1 VGAKSLLVSS
11 STQPSFLLISTRN
24 LGFLRYW
31 TILNMPLFLLAAP
44 MLFILI
50 QSAAWTWRRSP
61 ATMAANNPGKAHLDI
76 RNLQRDAVDSYSAMR
91 RIALPQLLL
100 AILALTNYHVQI
112 ITRLSSAYPVSYWW
126 LACSMISSGSQE
138 QHSGNCTKPC
148 LVSRWMVM
156 YALVQ
161 GVLFASFLPP
171 A

>member
-1 VGAKSLLVSS
+1 M
-11 STQPSFLLISTRN
+11 QPSSLLISNRN

-31 TILNMPLFLLAAP
+31 TWSNMPLFLLAAP

-50 QSAAWTWRRSP
+50 QSAVWTWRRSL
-61 ATMAANNPGKAHLDI
+61 ATIDPRKVRPDI
-76 RNLQRDAVDSYSAMR
+76 RNLQRDALSSYAAMR
-91 RIALPQLLL
+91 RIAVPQLLL

-112 ITRLSSAYPVSYWW
+112 ITRLSSAYPVLYWW
-126 LACSMISSGSQE
+126 LACSMTSSRSQE
-138 QHSGNCTKPC
+138 QRTGKRTKPY
-148 LVSRWMVM
+148 LVSRWMIM

>member
-11 STQPSFLLISTRN
+11 SKRPTILLIPTRN

-31 TILNMPLFLLAAP
+31 TISNMPLFLLAAP

-50 QSAAWTWRRSP
+50 QSAVWTWRSP
-61 ATMAANNPGKAHLDI
+61 LATIDATDPSKAHPDI
-76 RNLQRDAVDSYSAMR
+76 RKLQRDAVDRYSAMR

-112 ITRLSSAYPVSYWW
+112 ITRLSSAYPVWYWW

-138 QHSGNCTKPC
+138 QRSGKCTKPW

-161 GVLFASFLPP
+161 GGLFASFLPP